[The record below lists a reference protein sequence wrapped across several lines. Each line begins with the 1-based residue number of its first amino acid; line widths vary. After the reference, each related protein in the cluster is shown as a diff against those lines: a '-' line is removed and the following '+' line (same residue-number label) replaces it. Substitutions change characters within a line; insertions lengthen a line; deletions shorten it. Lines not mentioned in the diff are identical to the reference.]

1 MRMNQ
6 REDQRLLWLVS
17 TDGGEHFRIESCL
30 EPGQSCNCPSVE
42 KSVGINAI
50 AAERLPFVLY
60 FDGSQAYPGEGDYY
74 DSSRSVSE
82 ILASGDFR
90 TNNVILHGLDT

>member
-1 MRMNQ
+1 M
-6 REDQRLLWLVS
+6 
-17 TDGGEHFRIESCL
+17 
-30 EPGQSCNCPSVE
+30 
-42 KSVGINAI
+42 
-50 AAERLPFVLY
+50 LY